1 MTPPQLH
8 DASLIQK
15 GRYAILQF
23 ERDDV
28 MNALTGSALVDDI
41 CQAIDWANANQELS
55 CLILTGAGRAFS
67 AGGNVK
73 DMRDK
78 KGMFSGSASEISQAY
93 RQGIQRIS
101 KAVFNAEVV
110 TIAAV
115 NGPAI
120 GAGFDLCCM
129 CDLRIGSE
137 RTRFG
142 ETFINLGL
150 IPGDGGGWFLQ
161 RLVGYQRA
169 AELTFTGRVIDADE
183 ALALG
188 LLLEKVASDELLARA
203 EAMAAEIA
211 SKPPI
216 TLRHSKRLLKQAQ
229 RQELGDFLDVCADV
243 QAQCHGTG
251 DHALAMDAF
260 FNKTPATYTGR

>member
-1 MTPPQLH
+1 MTLPALR
-8 DASLIQK
+8 DATLTQH

-23 ERDDV
+23 NRDDI
-28 MNALTGSALVDDI
+28 MNALTGSALIDDI
-41 CQAIDWANANQELS
+41 CDTIDWANRHHDLS

-78 KGMFSGSASEISQAY
+78 TGMFSGDANEIAQAY
-93 RQGIQRIS
+93 RHGIQRIS

-129 CDLRIGSE
+129 CDLRLGSE
-137 RTRFG
+137 RCRFG

-161 RLVGYQRA
+161 RLLGYQRA

-183 ALALG
+183 ALSLG
-188 LLLEKVASDELLARA
+188 LLLEKVASDELISRA
-203 EAMAAEIA
+203 EAIAADIA
-211 SKPPI
+211 SKPPL

-229 RQELGDFLDVCADV
+229 RQELADHLDNCATV
-243 QAQCHGTG
+243 QAQCHSTE
-251 DHALAMDAF
+251 DHALALNAF
-260 FNKTPATYTGR
+260 FAKTPATYKGK